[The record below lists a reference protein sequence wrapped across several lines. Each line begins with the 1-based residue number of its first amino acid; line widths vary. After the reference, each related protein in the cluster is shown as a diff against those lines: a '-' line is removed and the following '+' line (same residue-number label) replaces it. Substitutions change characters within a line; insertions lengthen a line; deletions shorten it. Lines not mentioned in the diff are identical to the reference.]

1 MFVII
6 SLLILT
12 IACINYVNLSTARSL
27 LRSKEVSMR
36 KIVGAA
42 RTQLFTQFL
51 TETILLF
58 SLATILAVILMFLLI
73 PAFNQISGKKLV
85 LDFTNYHIWQIIGVT
100 ILGTLIASSIYPAM
114 LLSSFE
120 PLRALKGKVSGRINE
135 AVFRKVLV
143 VIQFSVQSFS
153 LPEHLLSVTK

>member
-58 SLATILAVILMFLLI
+58 SLATILAIILMFLLI

-100 ILGTLIASSIYPAM
+100 ILGTLIACSIYPAM

-120 PLRALKGKVSGRINE
+120 PLKA
-135 AVFRKVLV
+135 
-143 VIQFSVQSFS
+143 
-153 LPEHLLSVTK
+153 

>member
-1 MFVII
+1 
-6 SLLILT
+6 
-12 IACINYVNLSTARSL
+12 
-27 LRSKEVSMR
+27 MR

-51 TETILLF
+51 TETIQLF

-120 PLRALKGKVSGRINE
+120 PLKA
-135 AVFRKVLV
+135 
-143 VIQFSVQSFS
+143 
-153 LPEHLLSVTK
+153 

>member
-58 SLATILAVILMFLLI
+58 SLATILAVILMFLLM

-120 PLRALKGKVSGRINE
+120 PLKA
-135 AVFRKVLV
+135 
-143 VIQFSVQSFS
+143 
-153 LPEHLLSVTK
+153 